1 MGEGGDRGFLF
12 RALGLALLAMVV
24 WRLAGAGGI
33 LAGGDQVL
41 DNREA
46 MASLAPW
53 VLLGLF
59 FLRGPLP
66 ARKSAVRV
74 VGFQFLNM
82 GFLAGAAVYA
92 LAAVPL
98 ELPAPAEGKEDAP
111 SESDWVV
118 RDRLRE
124 INTRMEELE
133 RESAEVSPSTENPGE
148 NRRQEARRQ
157 QQIEAMETLRTER
170 SRLAEELNRRGK
182 VFEEKQERERE
193 QRKKRLA
200 RAQAGAGGAALIF
213 VLMGIHGL
221 VAGFFFRGGG
231 PTPGGF
237 PVVSSSSGKV
247 ESSVPGALRPKRS
260 LN

>member
-12 RALGLALLAMVV
+12 RALGLALLVMAF

-33 LAGGDQVL
+33 LAGGGEIL
-41 DNREA
+41 ANREA

-53 VLLGLF
+53 ILLGLF

-74 VGFQFLNM
+74 VGFQFLNL

-98 ELPAPAEGKEDAP
+98 ELPAPEEGKEHAP

-124 INTRMEELE
+124 VTTRIEELE
-133 RESAEVSPSTENPGE
+133 KESAEVTASSENPSE

-157 QQIEAMETLRTER
+157 QQIESMEKLRSER
-170 SRLAEELNRRGK
+170 NRLAEELNHRGK

-193 QRKKRLA
+193 DRKKRLA
-200 RAQAGAGGAALIF
+200 RAQTGAGGAALLLF
-213 VLMGIHGL
+213 LMGIHGL
-221 VAGFFFRGGG
+221 VAGFLFRGGG

-237 PVVSSSSGKV
+237 PVVSTSSGKV

>member
-74 VGFQFLNM
+74 VGFQFLNL

-98 ELPAPAEGKEDAP
+98 ELPAPAEGKEVAP

-221 VAGFFFRGGG
+221 VAGFLFRGGG
-231 PTPGGF
+231 PAPGGF

>member
-157 QQIEAMETLRTER
+157 QQIEAMEKLRTER
-170 SRLAEELNRRGK
+170 SRLTEELSRRGK
-182 VFEEKQERERE
+182 VFEEKQEQERE
-193 QRKKRLA
+193 ERKKRLV

>member
-193 QRKKRLA
+193 QRKKRLV

-221 VAGFFFRGGG
+221 VAGFLFRGGG
-231 PTPGGF
+231 PAPGGF

>member
-1 MGEGGDRGFLF
+1 MGEAGDRGFLF

-24 WRLAGAGGI
+24 WRLAGAGGM

-41 DNREA
+41 ANREA

-74 VGFQFLNM
+74 VGFQFLNL

-98 ELPAPAEGKEDAP
+98 ELPAPVEGKEDAP

-124 INTRMEELE
+124 INTQMEELE
-133 RESAEVSPSTENPGE
+133 RESAEVPIPTENSGE

-157 QQIEAMETLRTER
+157 QQIEAMEKLRTER

-193 QRKKRLA
+193 ERKKRLA

-221 VAGFFFRGGG
+221 VAGFLFRGGG

-237 PVVSSSSGKV
+237 PVVPSSSGKV

>member
-12 RALGLALLAMVV
+12 RALGLALLSMVV

-41 DNREA
+41 GNREA

-133 RESAEVSPSTENPGE
+133 RESAEVSSPMENPGE

-157 QQIEAMETLRTER
+157 QQIEAMEKLRTER
-170 SRLAEELNRRGK
+170 SRLTEELSRRGK
-182 VFEEKQERERE
+182 VFEEKQEQERE
-193 QRKKRLA
+193 ERKKRLV

-221 VAGFFFRGGG
+221 LAGFLYRGGVATG
-231 PTPGGF
+231 GGF

>member
-74 VGFQFLNM
+74 VGFQFLNL

-200 RAQAGAGGAALIF
+200 RARAGAGGAALIF

-221 VAGFFFRGGG
+221 VAGFLFRGGG
-231 PTPGGF
+231 PAPGGF

>member
-33 LAGGDQVL
+33 LAGGDEVL
-41 DNREA
+41 TNREA
-46 MASLAPW
+46 MASMAPW
-53 VLLGLF
+53 VLLALF

-74 VGFQFLNM
+74 VGFQFLNL

-98 ELPAPAEGKEDAP
+98 ELPAPAEAKEAAP
-111 SESDWVV
+111 AEADWGV

-133 RESAEVSPSTENPGE
+133 RESAEVPPSTENPGE

-157 QQIEAMETLRTER
+157 QQIEAMEKLRTER
-170 SRLAEELNRRGK
+170 GRLAEELNRRGK

-193 QRKKRLA
+193 ERKKRLA
-200 RAQAGAGGAALIF
+200 RAQTGAGGAALIF
-213 VLMGIHGL
+213 VLMGMHGL
-221 VAGFFFRGGG
+221 VAGFLFRGGG
-231 PTPGGF
+231 PSPGGF

-247 ESSVPGALRPKRS
+247 ESSIPGALRPKRS